1 MKPWYVYIVR
11 CRDNSLYTGIALDV
25 KQRIGK
31 HNSGDGA
38 KYTRSRR
45 PVKLVRKEKYATE
58 GLARK
63 REAEIKGWTR
73 FKKLNLIRYG
83 NPNGPKN
90 RKSI

>member
-1 MKPWYVYIVR
+1 MKPWFVYIVR

-25 KQRIGK
+25 QQRIEK

-58 GLARK
+58 SQARK
-63 REAEIKGWTR
+63 REAEIKGLTR
-73 FKKLNLIRYG
+73 IEKENLF
-83 NPNGPKN
+83 
-90 RKSI
+90 

>member
-25 KQRIGK
+25 QQRIKK

-45 PVKLVRKEKYATE
+45 PVKLVRKEKHATE
-58 GLARK
+58 SRARK
-63 REAEIKGWTR
+63 REAEIKGLTR
-73 FKKLNLIRYG
+73 IEKENLF
-83 NPNGPKN
+83 
-90 RKSI
+90 

>member
-1 MKPWYVYIVR
+1 MMKPWHVYIVR

-25 KQRIGK
+25 QQRIKK

-58 GLARK
+58 SQARK
-63 REAEIKGWTR
+63 REAEIKSCPR
-73 FKKLNLIRYG
+73 LKKLNLVHYG
-83 NPNGPKN
+83 KLA
-90 RKSI
+90 